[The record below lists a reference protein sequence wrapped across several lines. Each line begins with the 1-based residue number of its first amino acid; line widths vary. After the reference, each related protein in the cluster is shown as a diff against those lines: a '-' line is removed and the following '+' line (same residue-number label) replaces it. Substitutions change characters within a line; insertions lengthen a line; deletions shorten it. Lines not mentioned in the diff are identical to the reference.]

1 MASLALIVS
10 VLFLSVLIIGPLS
23 YILSLFDWMPK
34 FFIWIMGLLCILVG
48 GLTFA
53 LPVVFLKVLGLI
65 DIAIGFKIISD
76 RQQKKV
82 VFDKTVCRWYT

>member
-10 VLFLSVLIIGPLS
+10 IIFLSVIIIGPLS

-34 FFIWIMGLLCILVG
+34 LLIWIMGLLCIFVG
-48 GLTFA
+48 GMTFT

-65 DIAIGFKIISD
+65 DIAIGFKIIAD
-76 RQQKKV
+76 KREKK
-82 VFDKTVCRWYT
+82 TGA